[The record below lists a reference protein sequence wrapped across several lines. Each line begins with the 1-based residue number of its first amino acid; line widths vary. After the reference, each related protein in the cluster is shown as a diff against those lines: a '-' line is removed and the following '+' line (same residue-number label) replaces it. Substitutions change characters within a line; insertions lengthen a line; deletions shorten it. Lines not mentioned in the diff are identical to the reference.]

1 MKKMMMAVAVIC
13 SAVAVQAASVSWTS
27 NNKQFCDATGTPV
40 TSMIGGEL
48 VLVTLGASIDW
59 SAATEITTAA
69 SGLNTTTLVLNQGT
83 GNKTGRVTGQV
94 NFTYTG
100 SGSDFINNGDYLAL
114 MWKDATTGDLSK
126 LVYTAD
132 GSEVEAVVQ
141 VSGLANNAT
150 ALTGKAINFT
160 GNFAAVPEPTS
171 GLLLLLGM
179 AGLALRRKQS

>member
-1 MKKMMMAVAVIC
+1 MKKMMMAVAVVC

-40 TSMIGGEL
+40 TSMTGGEL
-48 VLVTLGASIDW
+48 VLVTLGSSIDW
-59 SAATEITTAA
+59 SAAVEIPTGT
-69 SGLNTTTLVLNQGT
+69 GTGTTTLNINQNA
-83 GNKTGRVTGQV
+83 GNKMGRVTGTV
-94 NFTYTG
+94 SFDYTA
-100 SGSDFINNGDYLAL
+100 GSDSNFIDNGDYLAL

-132 GSEVEAVVQ
+132 GSDVEAVVQ
-141 VSGLANNAT
+141 VSGLANNAS
-150 ALTGKAINFT
+150 ALTGKAMSFS

-179 AGLALRRKQS
+179 AGLALRRKQA